1 MSFFRLDLQV
11 VRAFLAGFARCSIE
25 RHAFSA
31 DMHFQFCRTRCIF
44 SCFCTSFHNRA
55 ACLFN
60 WKWIY
65 AFPAGNARRCTVL
78 RVVQLVLH
86 SLACRSIERH
96 AFSFSWKRMSLCRT
110 TCIFSWTCVYQLKM
124 HVERC
129 VFSAGSAGRSIWFR
143 TSVGFAC
150 RYYRAT
156 SFSSWFCM
164 SFYRTTCSFKWFCM
178 SFMLFQ
184 LVWQVVQL

>member
-31 DMHFQFCRTRCIF
+31 DMHFQFYRTRCIF

-110 TCIFSWTCVYQLKM
+110 TRIFSWFGSFSYRTTCIFSWLHFQLNMCISAENACRTTCI
-124 HVERC
+124 
-129 VFSAGSAGRSIWFR
+129 FSWFC

-156 SFSSWFCM
+156 SFPSWFCM
-164 SFYRTTCSFKWFCM
+164 SFYRTTCI
-178 SFMLFQ
+178 
-184 LVWQVVQL
+184 